1 MWRRKEW
8 RRRLCR
14 WRMFSDSRAQ
24 LEIKILVQPESEHIS
39 TADFITYYLVSDLT
53 VDADLYRVSFAVTV
67 YSFILLLQSTLH
79 CAYYRRRHVLALEFW
94 FFLLI
99 YVSTLI
105 FSDQILFRIIT
116 YFSIFMI

>member
-94 FFLLI
+94 FF
-99 YVSTLI
+99 
-105 FSDQILFRIIT
+105 
-116 YFSIFMI
+116 SIDICFYLDIW